1 MMRRLF
7 LLLLMLPSLLLAQ
20 PLQRVAPEEVGMDSR
35 HLLYADDAL
44 NEAIAKGE
52 IPGAVLA
59 VVRHGKMAYLKA
71 YGNRQVYPTV
81 EPMTTSTIF
90 DMASCSKSMSTAISV
105 MILAERGKLRMLDP
119 VERYIPGFENWKSED
134 GKVKQTIRIQDLMT
148 HSSGLPPYGPTEEL
162 IKKYGS
168 PSPEG
173 LLEYIC
179 HVKRDFR
186 PKTDFQYS
194 CLNFITLQHIV
205 EKVSGQSLRDFAREN
220 IFDVLSMHY
229 TDYLPCAPDAGG
241 VWQNTCD
248 PVWAS
253 LMPEGQDWR
262 SLVAPTT
269 KEKDG
274 SVLRGQVHDPL
285 AHYLNGGISG
295 NAGVFSCADDIAI
308 LCAALQNGGE
318 WNGHRILAPLT
329 VKTMR
334 TVPRAVLPLGR
345 ALGWDSYSDYA
356 SNNGDIFSA
365 TTYGHT
371 GFTGTN
377 IVIDPENDTSV
388 ILLVN
393 AVHPEEG
400 RSSMVR
406 LRSLIS
412 NVVAASIR
420 QDGPLW
426 TEETYNA
433 HWFKRY
439 REFMYDAPIKADD
452 IVMLGNS
459 LTEGGGDW
467 SELGWKNVR
476 NRGIVGDVIE
486 GITRRLHQILPGHPR
501 KIYLLSGANDIS
513 HDLSTDSIVTLMS
526 QCIDRIRRES
536 PDTQVYLQSLLPIN
550 ESFHRYKRLE
560 GKTAQVPEINA
571 RLELLA
577 REKGIRYVDLFPLF
591 VEKGTNSL
599 RTDLTTDGLHLNRE
613 GYKIWAK
620 KLRTVR

>member
-1 MMRRLF
+1 
-7 LLLLMLPSLLLAQ
+7 
-20 PLQRVAPEEVGMDSR
+20 
-35 HLLYADDAL
+35 
-44 NEAIAKGE
+44 
-52 IPGAVLA
+52 
-59 VVRHGKMAYLKA
+59 
-71 YGNRQVYPTV
+71 
-81 EPMTTSTIF
+81 
-90 DMASCSKSMSTAISV
+90 
-105 MILAERGKLRMLDP
+105 
-119 VERYIPGFENWKSED
+119 
-134 GKVKQTIRIQDLMT
+134 
-148 HSSGLPPYGPTEEL
+148 
-162 IKKYGS
+162 
-168 PSPEG
+168 
-173 LLEYIC
+173 
-179 HVKRDFR
+179 
-186 PKTDFQYS
+186 
-194 CLNFITLQHIV
+194 
-205 EKVSGQSLRDFAREN
+205 
-220 IFDVLSMHY
+220 
-229 TDYLPCAPDAGG
+229 
-241 VWQNTCD
+241 
-248 PVWAS
+248 
-253 LMPEGQDWR
+253 
-262 SLVAPTT
+262 
-269 KEKDG
+269 
-274 SVLRGQVHDPL
+274 
-285 AHYLNGGISG
+285 
-295 NAGVFSCADDIAI
+295 
-308 LCAALQNGGE
+308 
-318 WNGHRILAPLT
+318 
-329 VKTMR
+329 MR

-406 LRSLIS
+406 LRSLVS

-420 QDGPLW
+420 KVGPLW

-459 LTEGGGDW
+459 LTEGGGEW

-577 REKGIRYVDLFPLF
+577 REQGLRYVDLFPLF

-599 RTDLTTDGLHLNRE
+599 RTDLTTDGLHVNRE